1 MNTTQRELILV
12 GHLWMKEH
20 CLNVGYTFVNFT
32 TSEVVWKSLVCITRK
47 SWPLFKSK
55 KIAQV
60 VRAWIQSKN
69 SLVKHFEDMR
79 LCRPSK
85 EYLLVWFDPPRDESM
100 SCLTIKGMRNNGAKC
115 ARHITAKVA
124 GKFVSISEASIRT
137 DLIFDDADG
146 IDSLPNQ
153 AIFDAIQ
160 LMGYEGDLTVLTF
173 NKALFSPQWRHLEA
187 KKKFVMYPRF
197 ISIFLGK
204 VTPLFDTMLVQP
216 TQDEGASSERL
227 SDEQPSP
234 SPAPTSEVPNE
245 SLPDSSSA
253 QPSEVP
259 FEQQPDPSPRP
270 SPRPSPKPSPTPI
283 VTDSIP
289 EPTGENLGDHS
300 SNDTSLSGNEDDM
313 TLQNVYDLCISL
325 CKQVSDQAKE
335 IKLLKA
341 KITKLKKQAKPV
353 IKHHKEYLKSVS
365 LQQRFPRKSFSK
377 KHRVHK
383 ESVSKQGRKKAK
395 GESSVQRDPLFDV
408 MPEDKIDHM
417 ETENAQSKG
426 RTREMVDEDK
436 EFDEDRLSTE
446 DVVSTDKEGVSTD
459 FEKVSTDKPKVST
472 DGSKVSTDKQEEGTE
487 EIFEGTEEQREGTE
501 EKVESTAGQIKGS
514 EDQSKEEIASQTSTQ
529 TPTSMIFGDDETIAT
544 LLINMSKAKAAFK
557 EKEKG
562 VELKDVEEIDK
573 PRPTSTRSLLTLK
586 PLPKIDTKDK
596 GKKKIEEEDE
606 SKSEDDDIPQAVKKF
621 KQLESDEEL
630 ARKIQEEWEAEE
642 ERNKIAEEKATNEA
656 LIKNF
661 DDIKARIEADRILAE
676 KLQEQEREQ
685 FTIEERAKFLHDTI
699 AAQRKFLAQQ
709 RSEAI
714 RNRPPTKN
722 QLRNQMMTFLKHVGN
737 FKHSELKSKKFEDI
751 QAMYEKIKRSDEDF
765 IAIGSVEDDRLIKR
779 MNKKDSSKGEEI
791 KQEVKKEDKG
801 EENTRK
807 RKHGTRKKMK
817 SRKRRFKQDT
827 SQDDPSDIEKENDE
841 LRLCLTIAPDE
852 DKEVDYEILDK
863 KYPIID
869 WKTENLGTKPQFDE
883 SKRSEEINMNVVTR
897 SNGQKR
903 CFSTLI
909 RVLSVFDREDLDAV
923 YKLVMDIYQDKIPE
937 GFDKV
942 LWGDLIV
949 MFNPDEQ
956 DEFWNSQHEW
966 KVVSWKLHS
975 SSGVH
980 TLMTDEGLVV
990 HMLIEKK
997 YPLKKEILMQMLKLK
1012 LESEEEST
1020 MALELIRFIK
1030 KSWLVQDQTVLGKDY
1045 SNLLIAD
1052 SLLKTIWFIN
1062 APCYDNEALASPNTN
1077 DEELSIPEQTAT
1089 GKGTSNPLMA
1099 APPRTEVTGVGSSVN
1114 ITDPYTSTSGLHS
1127 TNVVKSSIHN
1137 VINTR
1142 PISYINVVSPTSFA
1156 QNASSNKNGSEKVGH
1171 ELVNEFPSSYANN
1184 LSPTSLTKANR
1195 QKLDANVPNDADF
1208 DIWLPLASVHEVNVK
1223 MQNSLYGYF
1232 IGKRLAFL
1240 VMECSHLLRGVDS
1253 MLRDSPWL
1261 IRGVLI
1267 FLNKWSPSNHGG
1279 GNSYARILIE
1289 TDVCNGFNNNLVM
1302 TIPKLEER
1310 GYTKETIRVEYE
1322 WKPPR
1327 CSTCLIFGHSVDD
1340 CPKASKRVVN
1350 MVDKG
1355 KGGSFEADDEGF
1367 IDVKKKKSSEVS
1379 TKTASLVGKKNVS
1392 ISGNSSKKTNMMNT
1406 TTSSNGTFSLRY
1418 SFEAMNVDDP
1428 IIMEVESGNKASM
1441 SSAQEEGN
1449 SSTPLIEKIHRFEKQ
1464 LLEGKCVL
1472 VDEDGKSLE
1481 MDDYSGDL
1489 GSDDE
1494 VEPGDNEMASFLA
1507 KPSRVGYGTKS
1518 LLEQW
1523 RETYSDAEQECDYDP
1538 YDDDIYEGQVIPGNN
1553 QTIFN
1558 NLDIKVRGDYFD
1570 RVPRKLLKRQSRHTR
1585 IIKKEEEEPL
1595 DGEFVKV
1602 KKETTE
1608 VDDDVSHPTRTLPVE
1623 DDKSSVTEPSREV
1636 LEAFKEQASLTKE
1649 KAKGA
1654 SEFQRSLHLAQAS
1667 AKEWGGSGNMSTAIG
1682 GS

>member
-1 MNTTQRELILV
+1 MLVHALRRFRLSLRRVTDGTEAFLILTLFILCLDKV
-12 GHLWMKEH
+12 STDHVKLVPLGKVCTAKETLEKNTAKGTKCKLEPLISLTDDLSLLSNMAALESCPKH
-20 CLNVGYTFVNFT
+20 NMIVYLEKTEGNVEFHEVIDFLRRSYIYHALTVSPVVSTTFVEQFW
-32 TSEVVWKSLVCITRK
+32 TSA
-47 SWPLFKSK
+47 KSK
-55 KIAQV
+55 
-60 VRAWIQSKN
+60 
-69 SLVKHFEDMR
+69 
-79 LCRPSK
+79 
-85 EYLLVWFDPPRDESM
+85 
-100 SCLTIKGMRNNGAKC
+100 TINNV
-115 ARHITAKVA
+115 RHITAKVA

-173 NKALFSPQWRHLEA
+173 NKALFSPQWRFLFHTINHCLSSKSTSWDQIPTNIATAVICLTTNQKYNFSKLIFDGMLRHLEA

-197 ISIFLGK
+197 ISIFLGRKLANISVPLDHFLVNSLTSKVFSFMIKKGKHFSGK

-234 SPAPTSEVPNE
+234 SPAPTSEFPNE
-245 SLPDSSSA
+245 SLPDSFSA

-259 FEQQPDPSPRP
+259 FEQQPDPSPSP
-270 SPRPSPKPSPTPI
+270 SPRTSPNPSPTPI
-283 VTDSIP
+283 VHDSIL

-300 SNDTSLSGNEDDM
+300 SNDTSLSRNEDDM
-313 TLQNVYDLCISL
+313 TLQNVYDLCLSL
-325 CKQVSDQAKE
+325 CKHVSDQAKE

-341 KITKLKKQAKPV
+341 KITKLKKQAKPTD
-353 IKHHKEYLKSVS
+353 
-365 LQQRFPRKSFSK
+365 P
-377 KHRVHK
+377 
-383 ESVSKQGRKKAK
+383 KQGRKKAK
-395 GESSVQRDPLFDV
+395 GESSIQRDPLFDV
-408 MPEDKIDHM
+408 MSKDKIDHI
-417 ETENAQSKG
+417 ETENAQSEG
-426 RTREMVDEDK
+426 RTKEMVDEDK
-436 EFDEDRLSTE
+436 EFDEVRLSTE
-446 DVVSTDKEGVSTD
+446 DEVSTDKERVSTD
-459 FEKVSTDKPKVST
+459 FEKVST
-472 DGSKVSTDKQEEGTE
+472 DGSKVSTDEQVEGTE
-487 EIFEGTEEQREGTE
+487 EHNEGSEEIFEGTE
-501 EKVESTAGQIKGS
+501 EKVESTAGQIEGT
-514 EDQSKEEIASQTSTQ
+514 EDQTKEEIATQASQTSTQ

-544 LLINMSKAKAAFK
+544 LLLNMSQAKAASK

-562 VELKDVEEIDK
+562 VELKDVEEIDR
-573 PRPTSTRSLLTLK
+573 PRPTSQRSLLTLK
-586 PLPKIDTKDK
+586 PLPKIDPKDK

-606 SKSEDDDIPQAVKKF
+606 SESEDDDIPQAVKKF
-621 KQLESDEEL
+621 KQLESDEEM

-722 QLRNQMMTFLKHVGN
+722 QLRNQMMTYLKHVGN

-791 KQEVKKEDKG
+791 KQESKEEVKEEDKG

-903 CFSTLI
+903 SFSTLI

-1012 LESEEEST
+1012 LESEEDST

-1099 APPRTEVTGVGSSVN
+1099 GSLPK
-1114 ITDPYTSTSGLHS
+1114 TTKPTYYK
-1127 TNVVKSSIHN
+1127 VVLDEGGDKL
-1137 VINTR
+1137 
-1142 PISYINVVSPTSFA
+1142 VV
-1156 QNASSNKNGSEKVGH
+1156 
-1171 ELVNEFPSSYANN
+1171 
-1184 LSPTSLTKANR
+1184 
-1195 QKLDANVPNDADF
+1195 
-1208 DIWLPLASVHEVNVK
+1208 
-1223 MQNSLYGYF
+1223 
-1232 IGKRLAFL
+1232 
-1240 VMECSHLLRGVDS
+1240 
-1253 MLRDSPWL
+1253 
-1261 IRGVLI
+1261 
-1267 FLNKWSPSNHGG
+1267 
-1279 GNSYARILIE
+1279 
-1289 TDVCNGFNNNLVM
+1289 
-1302 TIPKLEER
+1302 
-1310 GYTKETIRVEYE
+1310 VE
-1322 WKPPR
+1322 
-1327 CSTCLIFGHSVDD
+1327 GD
-1340 CPKASKRVVN
+1340 
-1350 MVDKG
+1350 
-1355 KGGSFEADDEGF
+1355 DDEP
-1367 IDVKKKKSSEVS
+1367 VV
-1379 TKTASLVGKKNVS
+1379 A
-1392 ISGNSSKKTNMMNT
+1392 
-1406 TTSSNGTFSLRY
+1406 
-1418 SFEAMNVDDP
+1418 
-1428 IIMEVESGNKASM
+1428 VE
-1441 SSAQEEGN
+1441 
-1449 SSTPLIEKIHRFEKQ
+1449 
-1464 LLEGKCVL
+1464 
-1472 VDEDGKSLE
+1472 
-1481 MDDYSGDL
+1481 GD
-1489 GSDDE
+1489 DDE
-1494 VEPGDNEMASFLA
+1494 PVVVEDRGDEPEAAVVVRCDETVVDGDASF
-1507 KPSRVGYGTKS
+1507 
-1518 LLEQW
+1518 
-1523 RETYSDAEQECDYDP
+1523 
-1538 YDDDIYEGQVIPGNN
+1538 
-1553 QTIFN
+1553 
-1558 NLDIKVRGDYFD
+1558 
-1570 RVPRKLLKRQSRHTR
+1570 KLLFLCVTSYLARYVIYTV
-1585 IIKKEEEEPL
+1585 
-1595 DGEFVKV
+1595 FVKV
-1602 KKETTE
+1602 LG
-1608 VDDDVSHPTRTLPVE
+1608 V
-1623 DDKSSVTEPSREV
+1623 
-1636 LEAFKEQASLTKE
+1636 
-1649 KAKGA
+1649 
-1654 SEFQRSLHLAQAS
+1654 
-1667 AKEWGGSGNMSTAIG
+1667 
-1682 GS
+1682 